1 VNALDI
7 EVSIPA
13 NVKKAKRRKMRQYSV
28 AKRSGSFHETALGF
42 SEVQAVAEAQ
52 RCLRCAGRLCWE
64 VCPYAAPQF
73 GAEERAKM
81 QMCDFCPDKLAVN
94 EKPICV
100 AACPVRALDAAPLEE
115 LKQKYGE
122 AREARGFTY
131 STIGP
136 SVIFK
141 PKLKG

>member
-1 VNALDI
+1 
-7 EVSIPA
+7 
-13 NVKKAKRRKMRQYSV
+13 
-28 AKRSGSFHETALGF
+28 
-42 SEVQAVAEAQ
+42 
-52 RCLRCAGRLCWE
+52 
-64 VCPYAAPQF
+64 
-73 GAEERAKM
+73 M

-122 AREARGFTY
+122 AREARGFAY